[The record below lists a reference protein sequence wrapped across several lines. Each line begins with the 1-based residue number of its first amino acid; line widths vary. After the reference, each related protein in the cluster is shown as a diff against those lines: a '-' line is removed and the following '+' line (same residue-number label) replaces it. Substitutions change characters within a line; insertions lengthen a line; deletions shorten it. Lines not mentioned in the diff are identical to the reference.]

1 MGRFPEV
8 RQRRFDGGFGLLRQ
22 FLRLIQH
29 FSHRIH
35 GGRISCQFFLY
46 IEEKGQS
53 RFIGK
58 GEDFLARGICKINAF
73 TIQFHRYTSS
83 LVFQMG

>member
-1 MGRFPEV
+1 MAVGSAV
-8 RQRRFDGGFGLLRQ
+8 
-22 FLRLIQH
+22 
-29 FSHRIH
+29 SV
-35 GGRISCQFFLY
+35 FLY